1 MKFVKFLAVLIVV
14 AIIGVFAYVGVQV
27 LNARRDVSSAASA
40 AASAAAQAISTPTTR
55 DNAKAIAEKT
65 AKANGDVLTSFAYDP
80 VAARVSLTVSG
91 KAKSLVLH
99 YLDKNL
105 TDNIKSSASARPG

>member
-1 MKFVKFLAVLIVV
+1 MTVVKFLVVVIVV
-14 AIIGVFAYVGVQV
+14 GIIGVFAYDGVQV

-40 AASAAAQAISTPTTR
+40 AASAAAQAISTPANR
-55 DNAKAIAEKT
+55 PKAEAIAPKS
-65 AKANGDVLTSFAYDP
+65 AKSNGDALISYTYDP

-91 KAKSLVLH
+91 KAKSLILH
-99 YLDKNL
+99 YIDKNL